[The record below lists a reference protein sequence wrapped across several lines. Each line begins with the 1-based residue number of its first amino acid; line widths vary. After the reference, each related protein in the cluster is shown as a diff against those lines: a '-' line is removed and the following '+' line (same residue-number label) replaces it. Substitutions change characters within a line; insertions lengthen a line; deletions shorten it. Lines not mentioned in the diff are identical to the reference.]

1 MPKFVTRAVVLGF
14 VWVAA
19 QATAPLDIASRAARG
34 ADHEFPVVNSIGRF
48 FGVGY
53 TKGGY
58 HAAQDGRLD
67 AITNRHPAADYRS
80 GGFPQYAQPTY
91 SPPRSFVGSSPSP
104 MLAPVP
110 IGPAPHQAGPAVV
123 SPNHAPADGKPAA
136 PQADVPS
143 KPAAPVKSSEPAPPW
158 LEEYLQQ
165 SQANKQREIPLHELP
180 QPQQPLP
187 EKSLPQD
194 RIPEGSPS
202 DLLLDEP
209 SAELEAG
216 HELDFS
222 IIESDFPAPVYQSRM
237 PSRARGT
244 INRYR

>member
-14 VWVAA
+14 VWIATQAA
-19 QATAPLDIASRAARG
+19 APLDIAPRAAQG
-34 ADHEFPVVNSIGRF
+34 ADHEFPVFNSIGRF

-67 AITNRHPAADYRS
+67 AISNRHPASDYRP
-80 GGFPQYAQPTY
+80 GGLPLYTQPMY
-91 SPPRSFVGSSPSP
+91 SPPRSLVGTGPTP
-104 MLAPVP
+104 QLAPVTTDATP
-110 IGPAPHQAGPAVV
+110 PKSGPSAA
-123 SPNHAPADGKPAA
+123 SPSNASPKSNPTA
-136 PQADVPS
+136 PQADVPPKS
-143 KPAAPVKSSEPAPPW
+143 AAPVKPAEPPPAW

-165 SQANKQREIPLHELP
+165 SEADKRREIPLHELP
-180 QPQQPLP
+180 QPKEPR
-187 EKSLPQD
+187 PQD

-209 SAELEAG
+209 SAELGAG

-222 IIESDFPAPVYQSRM
+222 IIESGFPAPVYQSQM
-237 PSRARGT
+237 PSNATRPM
-244 INRYR
+244 NRYR